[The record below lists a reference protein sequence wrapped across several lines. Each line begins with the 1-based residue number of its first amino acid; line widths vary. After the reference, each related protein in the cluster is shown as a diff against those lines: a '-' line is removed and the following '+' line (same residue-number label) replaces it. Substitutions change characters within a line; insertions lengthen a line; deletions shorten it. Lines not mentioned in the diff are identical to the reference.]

1 MKAFPPQSIIGKY
14 MNKEDILKALGN
26 VAYPGLSRDIV
37 SFGLVKRVEVDEQR
51 NAVVEMAIT
60 TSKPEIPGQ
69 IEVAVQ
75 NALKQ
80 IGCKDVAVNIRVS
93 TPKAPTAAGTPP
105 PPARI
110 PGVKRVIA
118 VASGKGGVGKSTVSV
133 NLAAALAWALEEE
146 GIAPAAGS
154 VGILD
159 CDIYGPSVPMML
171 GVKDAPELVGSKMR
185 PREAYGLKAMSMGLF
200 LDEDT
205 PVVWRGPMLQKAIRQ
220 FADDVDWGALEIM
233 VIDLPPGTGDA
244 QITLAQTIAL
254 DGVVVVTTPQDL
266 AVSVARRGAHMF
278 DRMNVPLLGVVENM
292 SYFENPVSGERDYIF
307 GKGGGSKTAFVLNT
321 DFLGELPLDQRIRE
335 GGDAG
340 APVVVSRPETVP
352 AQVFRS
358 IARMLLK
365 KL

>member
-1 MKAFPPQSIIGKY
+1 
-14 MNKEDILKALGN
+14 MNKEDILKALGS

-37 SFGLVKRVEVDEQR
+37 SFGLVKKVEVDEHQ
-51 NAVVEMAIT
+51 NAVVSMAIT

-69 IEVAVQ
+69 IEVAVKA
-75 NALKQ
+75 ALQK
-80 IGCKDVAVNIRVS
+80 IGCREVTVNIDVA

-105 PPARI
+105 PPSRI
-110 PGVKRVIA
+110 PGVKYVIA

-133 NLAAALAWALEEE
+133 NLAAALAQALEER
-146 GIAPAAGS
+146 GIAPAEGS

-171 GVKDAPELVGSKMR
+171 GTKNAPELVGSKML
-185 PREAYGLKAMSMGLF
+185 PREAHGLKAMSMGLF
-200 LDEDT
+200 LDDDT

-220 FADDVDWGALEIM
+220 FAEDVDWGALEIM

-254 DGVVVVTTPQDL
+254 DGIVVVTTPQDL

-278 DRMNVPLLGVVENM
+278 DRMQIPLLGVIENM
-292 SYFENPVSGERDYIF
+292 SYFENPASGERDYIF
-307 GKGGGSKTAFVLNT
+307 GKGGGSKTALALNT
-321 DFLGELPLDQRIRE
+321 DFFGELPLDRRIRE
-335 GGDAG
+335 GGDTG
-340 APVVVSRPETVP
+340 TPIVVADRDSVP

-358 IARMLLK
+358 IAHMILGKIGVRA
-365 KL
+365 

>member
-1 MKAFPPQSIIGKY
+1 MKAFPSRVIISVH
-14 MNKEDILKALGN
+14 MNKEEILTALKT

-37 SFGLVKRVEVDEQR
+37 SFGLVKKVEIDER
-51 NAVVEMAIT
+51 GNATVSMAIT

-75 NALKQ
+75 AALQK
-80 IGCKDVAVNIRVS
+80 IGCKEVAVNIDVA

-105 PPARI
+105 PPSRI
-110 PGVKRVIA
+110 PGVKCVIA

-133 NLAAALAWALEEE
+133 NLAAAIAQALEEK
-146 GIAPAAGS
+146 GIAPAKGS

-185 PREAYGLKAMSMGLF
+185 PREAHGLKTMSMGLF
-200 LDEDT
+200 LDADT

-220 FADDVDWGALEIM
+220 FADDVDWGALEVMI
-233 VIDLPPGTGDA
+233 IDLPPGTGDA

-292 SYFENPVSGERDYIF
+292 SYFENPATGERDYIF
-307 GKGGGSKTAFVLNT
+307 GKGGGSQAALALNT
-321 DFLGELPLDQRIRE
+321 DFFGELPLDRRIRE
-335 GGDAG
+335 GGDCG
-340 APVVVSRPETVP
+340 TPIVVADPDCVS
-352 AQVFRS
+352 AQVFRAVAHM
-358 IARMLLK
+358 ILAK
-365 KL
+365 I

>member
-1 MKAFPPQSIIGKY
+1 MD
-14 MNKEDILKALGN
+14 KEKILAALKT
-26 VAYPGLSRDIV
+26 VAYPGLSRDVV
-37 SFGLVKRVEVDEQR
+37 SFGLVKRVEVDEAR

-75 NALKQ
+75 NALTQ
-80 IGCKDVAVNIRVS
+80 IGCKKVAVNISVS

-105 PPARI
+105 PPSRI

-118 VASGKGGVGKSTVSV
+118 VASGKGGVGKSTISV
-133 NLAAALAWALEEE
+133 NLAAAIAQVLEED
-146 GIAPAAGS
+146 GVAPATGT

-171 GVKDAPELVGSKMR
+171 GVKEAPELAGSKMR

-200 LDEDT
+200 LDDDT

-220 FADDVDWGALEIM
+220 FADDVDWGALEVM

-278 DRMNVPLLGVVENM
+278 DRLQVPILGVVENM
-292 SYFENPVSGERDYIF
+292 SYFENPASGDRDYIF
-307 GKGGGSKTAFVLNT
+307 GKGGGSKTALALNT
-321 DFLGELPLDQRIRE
+321 DFLGELPLDRRIRE

-340 APVVVSRPETVP
+340 KPVVLEDPESVP
-352 AQVFRS
+352 AQVFRAV
-358 IARMLLK
+358 ARMILK